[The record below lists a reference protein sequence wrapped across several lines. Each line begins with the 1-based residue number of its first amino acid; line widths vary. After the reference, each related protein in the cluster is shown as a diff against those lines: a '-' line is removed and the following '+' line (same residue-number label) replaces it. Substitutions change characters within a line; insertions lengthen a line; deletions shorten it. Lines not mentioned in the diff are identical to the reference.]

1 MINRNNYPK
10 SLRKTASFTPVD
22 ALILMNPLSTAAG
35 SSPNT
40 PIRLAKDPR
49 VNQAIWNALFAG
61 GGMLAA
67 GALIKHLSA
76 RKQDEEFDK
85 KQREA
90 IESKLNG
97 IMPSDGG
104 KKSDKDQV
112 ADNERRNR
120 KEPAASV
127 NGTVKKK
134 ANSPVSSIVKSTLL
148 GMVPVAA
155 AGGGLYLGAKMLSD
169 DKKTERE
176 EQLKKEIAQLRTK
189 LDKLYNDRLM
199 LNEKRRALKKSA
211 SDDDDIGMMA
221 GLKNFLFGTED
232 PYSDNRSAFQK
243 MVSWPF
249 ITAGITGLLSA
260 YAAKRYFDTR
270 DAERAQVKMLEKRV
284 LPADLVGTPPVLIME
299 TDPRG
304 KLQVAGRK
312 KEEKPKEAEKEK
324 DKEKASDAEPKKEQ
338 QQVPP
343 ADVMAALG
351 LK

>member
-1 MINRNNYPK
+1 
-10 SLRKTASFTPVD
+10 
-22 ALILMNPLSTAAG
+22 
-35 SSPNT
+35 
-40 PIRLAKDPR
+40 
-49 VNQAIWNALFAG
+49 
-61 GGMLAA
+61 MLAT

-76 RKQDEEFDK
+76 RKQDEKFDK

-90 IESKLNG
+90 IESKVTG
-97 IMPSDGG
+97 IMPSESGE
-104 KKSDKDQV
+104 KSDKEQAV
-112 ADNERRNR
+112 DNERRNR
-120 KEPAASV
+120 KEPAASA

-134 ANSPVSSIVKSTLL
+134 ANSPISGIVKSTLL

-155 AGGGLYLGAKMLSD
+155 AGGGLYLGAKLLSD

-176 EQLKKEIAQLRTK
+176 EQLKKEIAELSTK

-211 SDDDDIGMMA
+211 SDDDDIGMLA
-221 GLKNFLFGTED
+221 GLKNFVFGTED
-232 PYSDNRSAFQK
+232 PYSDNRSAFKK

-249 ITAGITGLLSA
+249 ITAGITGLLST
-260 YAAKRYFDTR
+260 YAAKRYFDKR
-270 DAERAQVKMLEKRV
+270 DADRAKLKMLEKKI
-284 LPADLVGTPPVLIME
+284 LPADLVGTPPVIIME
-299 TDPRG
+299 EGPRG

-312 KEEKPKEAEKEK
+312 GEEKPKEDEKGKDKEK
-324 DKEKASDAEPKKEQ
+324 DQEKASDAEPRKE